1 MRVLRAYQ
9 AKVQVQNSPPVPSV
23 SGTAGN
29 VVPGDKESN
38 LCWKWLTFSVF
49 SGTQMSLTP
58 TPFLSQ
64 YRGIGVSLRTW
75 DKHA

>member
-29 VVPGDKESN
+29 VVPWDKESK
-38 LCWKWLTFSVF
+38 LCWKWLPLSVF
-49 SGTQMSLTP
+49 SRTWMSLI
-58 TPFLSQ
+58 PFAFPVTVLW
-64 YRGIGVSLRTW
+64 GWCVSE
-75 DKHA
+75 DMG